1 VNLKSIG
8 GLLFFFGIGSIVLNL
23 VGFEFK
29 LMMWIDN
36 WGIQTG
42 WVIRGAMALAGGG
55 LWLVGQRQENAA
67 ATAATAAAPSG
78 EG

>member
-1 VNLKSIG
+1 
-8 GLLFFFGIGSIVLNL
+8 
-23 VGFEFK
+23 
-29 LMMWIDN
+29 
-36 WGIQTG
+36 
-42 WVIRGAMALAGGG
+42 VIRGAMALAGGG